1 MTSWKTS
8 GTRLIEREDMKPL
21 EAWRIISGCMNE
33 LANIRQSV
41 YPQGKGYSQEE
52 IEAQVMCF
60 EALRKEEEGKI

>member
-1 MTSWKTS
+1 
-8 GTRLIEREDMKPL
+8 MKPM

-33 LANIRQSV
+33 LVNIRQSL

-60 EALRKEEEGKI
+60 EALRKIQEESKEK

>member
-1 MTSWKTS
+1 
-8 GTRLIEREDMKPL
+8 MKPL

-52 IEAQVMCF
+52 IKAQVICF
-60 EALRKEEEGKI
+60 EALRKEEEWRYESSKSD